1 MSNGRTLPEG
11 RMGARISPSV
21 RSVII
26 WWRFER
32 AVVGAG
38 ARVGL
43 VSAQSMRGYSCHLAV
58 ASYWLTRRRP

>member
-11 RMGARISPSV
+11 WMRRPIWRSV

-32 AVVGAG
+32 AIVGRIG
-38 ARVGL
+38 SQRL
-43 VSAQSMRGYSCHLAV
+43 VSLQSI
-58 ASYWLTRRRP
+58 